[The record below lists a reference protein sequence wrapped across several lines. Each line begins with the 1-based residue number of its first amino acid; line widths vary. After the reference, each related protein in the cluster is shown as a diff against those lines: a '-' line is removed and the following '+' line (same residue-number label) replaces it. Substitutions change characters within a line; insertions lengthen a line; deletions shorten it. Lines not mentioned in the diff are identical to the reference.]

1 MPNGDDSDR
10 VPFRLN
16 SSKRPRISLPGLDP
30 LNRTSPLEPM
40 NAVEPETRPDEAHR
54 TRVHSRIR
62 RAKRFLRPLPRRTNL
77 HRWPIIKWFAKA
89 ARKTPHLWK
98 FGEREVRM
106 AVYLGSIIA
115 FLPIFGA
122 QFAVAF
128 LAALALRANL
138 LVIMSV
144 QMVTNPITF
153 APIYLLTK
161 MFGAW
166 LVDVWG
172 LPSLHSGISKGAYEM
187 IIGGLVVGIIFG
199 FILDLAFRL
208 FVFRRLNK
216 SVDVKRMLES

>member
-1 MPNGDDSDR
+1 M
-10 VPFRLN
+10 
-16 SSKRPRISLPGLDP
+16 
-30 LNRTSPLEPM
+30 M
-40 NAVEPETRPDEAHR
+40 NTVETETHHDEEHR
-54 TRVHSRIR
+54 SRVHSRIR
-62 RAKRFLRPLPRRTNL
+62 RTKRFLRPLPRRANL

-89 ARKTPHLWK
+89 ARKTPHLWR

-106 AVYLGSIIA
+106 AVYVGSIIA

-128 LAALALRANL
+128 LLALAVRANL

-144 QMVTNPITF
+144 QLVTNPITF

-166 LVDVWG
+166 LVDLWG

-187 IIGGLVVGIIFG
+187 IIGGLVVGILFG
-199 FILDLAFRL
+199 FILDLVFRF
-208 FVFRRLNK
+208 FVFRHLNK
-216 SVDVKRMLES
+216 SVNVKRMLKS

>member
-1 MPNGDDSDR
+1 MIEA
-10 VPFRLN
+10 RL
-16 SSKRPRISLPGLDP
+16 SSTTTAYMMD
-30 LNRTSPLEPM
+30 T
-40 NAVEPETRPDEAHR
+40 VETESRKDEEHR
-54 TRVHSRIR
+54 SRLHTRIR
-62 RAKRFLRPLPRRTNL
+62 RTKKFLRPLPRRANL
-77 HRWPIIKWFAKA
+77 HRWPIIKWFANA

-98 FGEREVRM
+98 FGEREVRT
-106 AVYLGSIIA
+106 AIYVGSIIA

-128 LAALALRANL
+128 LVALALRANL

-144 QMVTNPITF
+144 QLVTNPITF
-153 APIYLLTK
+153 APIYILTK

-166 LVDVWG
+166 LVDLWG

-199 FILDLAFRL
+199 FIVDLIFRL

-216 SVDVKRMLES
+216 SVNVKRMLKS